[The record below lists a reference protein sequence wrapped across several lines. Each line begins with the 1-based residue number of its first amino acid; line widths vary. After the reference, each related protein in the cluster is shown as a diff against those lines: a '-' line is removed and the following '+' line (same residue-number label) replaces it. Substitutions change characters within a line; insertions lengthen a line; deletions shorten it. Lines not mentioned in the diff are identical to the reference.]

1 MFQFIRD
8 TGPLVNEVETFCIED
23 VSLILAACLLL
34 PGDFLRS
41 HPEVLSA
48 ELLFNKVYRE
58 HPVEL
63 GKRVSRDERQTRN
76 YNSPTLVYG
85 EIDFIPFAVGACAL
99 VLLRVGG
106 KC

>member
-1 MFQFIRD
+1 M
-8 TGPLVNEVETFCIED
+8 NEVETFCSRDQD

-85 EIDFIPFAVGACAL
+85 EIDFIPFAVGL
-99 VLLRVGG
+99 VL
-106 KC
+106 CSY